1 MDTKCTSVP
10 ISWTPDAT
18 LPCPISWTINAS
30 LPQVKHA
37 SPHCITRR
45 PKCITPRKNATSA
58 MQYATLPSENAS
70 PSPYSVAFVSKRSRS
85 HTPETPID
93 TMCQF
98 GVSFFY
104 ALKALRCNTSRF
116 ISLQYVLRIEKRE
129 GLNPLNRRE
138 GDAVR
143 DDKSFGYRGFVW

>member
-1 MDTKCTSVP
+1 MDTRCTSVP

-37 SPHCITRR
+37 SPHCITLR
-45 PKCITPRKNATSA
+45 PKCITPRKNATPA
-58 MQYATLPSENAS
+58 MQNATPSTKNAT
-70 PSPYSVAFVSKRSRS
+70 PSPCRVSIVSKRSRS

-104 ALKALRCNTSRF
+104 ALKALRRNLSSF
-116 ISLQYVLRIEKRE
+116 LPLQFVLWIEKRE
-129 GLNPLNRRE
+129 GLNPLNRWE
-138 GDAVR
+138 GDAVIG
-143 DDKSFGYRGFVW
+143 DKSFGYWGFVW

>member
-1 MDTKCTSVP
+1 MDTRCTSVP

-37 SPHCITRR
+37 SPHCITLR
-45 PKCITPRKNATSA
+45 PKCITPRKNATPA
-58 MQYATLPSENAS
+58 MQNAS
-70 PSPYSVAFVSKRSRS
+70 PSPCSVAFVSKRSRS

-104 ALKALRCNTSRF
+104 ALKTLRCNASSF
-116 ISLQYVLRIEKRE
+116 LPLQYVLWIEKRE
-129 GLNPLNRRE
+129 GLNPLNRWE

-143 DDKSFGYRGFVW
+143 DDKSFGYWGFVW

>member
-1 MDTKCTSVP
+1 MDTRCTSVP

-30 LPQVKHA
+30 LPHVKHA
-37 SPHCITRR
+37 PPHCITLR
-45 PKCITPRKNATSA
+45 PKCITPRKNATPA
-58 MQYATLPSENAS
+58 MQNAS
-70 PSPYSVAFVSKRSRS
+70 PSPCSVAFVSKRSRS

-104 ALKALRCNTSRF
+104 ALKGLRRKGFNLLTLHIHPCGGKNQRHTIQEF
-116 ISLQYVLRIEKRE
+116 PNGIIEKY
-129 GLNPLNRRE
+129 
-138 GDAVR
+138 AA
-143 DDKSFGYRGFVW
+143 GFQGFS